1 MAIRVWLP
9 ALLLAFLLAASP
21 FTQGNMHH
29 RVTPPV
35 LSLSLSLSFPATQI
49 RCGKLPLFVNS
60 APWQR

>member
-21 FTQGNMHH
+21 FTQGNNSAGGLHL
-29 RVTPPV
+29 TP
-35 LSLSLSLSFPATQI
+35 LSLPATQI
-49 RCGKLPLFVNS
+49 RSGDLPPFGNS